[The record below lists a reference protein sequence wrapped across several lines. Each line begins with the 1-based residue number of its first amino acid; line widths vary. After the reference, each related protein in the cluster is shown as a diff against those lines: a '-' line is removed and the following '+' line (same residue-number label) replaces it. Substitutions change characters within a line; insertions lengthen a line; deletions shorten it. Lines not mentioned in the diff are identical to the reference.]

1 MDVAECDHANAG
13 VAGHANA
20 AVVGCDNANVGV
32 VIY

>member
-1 MDVAECDHANAG
+1 MGVAECDHANAG
-13 VAGHANA
+13 VADHANV